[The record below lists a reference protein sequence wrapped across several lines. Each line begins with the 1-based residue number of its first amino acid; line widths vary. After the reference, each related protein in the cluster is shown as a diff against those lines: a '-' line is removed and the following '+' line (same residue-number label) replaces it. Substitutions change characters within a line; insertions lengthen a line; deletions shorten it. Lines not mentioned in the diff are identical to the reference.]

1 MTLALCNRPLVLHLV
16 IYTQS
21 SFSLFSFSCLISL
34 SVDSMHLFCSSFQCL
49 LFLCTVYSVQC
60 NCFHSTTKLCII
72 YLFNIVNF
80 ANMSVNNQEGLKST
94 HGELIEVYINCCG
107 NCMLLFC
114 SRTALRV
121 SGCTWV
127 MCLLSAWMRFVLKFI
142 ANRATK

>member
-1 MTLALCNRPLVLHLV
+1 MTLALYNRPLVLHLV
-16 IYTQS
+16 ILHL
-21 SFSLFSFSCLISL
+21 LFDFIVCGQHAGL
-34 SVDSMHLFCSSFQCL
+34 HLFCSSFKCS

-80 ANMSVNNQEGLKST
+80 ANMSVNNQEGLEST
-94 HGELIEVYINCCG
+94 HGALIEVYINCCG

-142 ANRATK
+142 ANRTTK